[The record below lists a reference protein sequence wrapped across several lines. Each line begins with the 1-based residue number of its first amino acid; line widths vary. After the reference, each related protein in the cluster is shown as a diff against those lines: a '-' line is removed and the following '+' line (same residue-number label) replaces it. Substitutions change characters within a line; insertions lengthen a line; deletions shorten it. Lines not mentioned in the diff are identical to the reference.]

1 MITGRLSAGQ
11 GLLESLGPIA
21 ALLEDDS
28 VTDLHR
34 NPDGHIRLVRYGHA
48 PESAGLQLDD
58 TATHSIIRLAA
69 DFAGTVVTAEHPL
82 VAATLPDGSRF
93 QGVVPPI
100 AAAPTFSI
108 RRHRAGSLTLDD
120 YQRLAIL
127 TAAQT
132 QRLRAA
138 VEDHA
143 NILVTGRTGVGKTTL
158 LNAMLAEPGVAAGRL
173 FIAEDTREIQAS
185 GADVVQLRTCDTV
198 SLRDLV
204 SVALRM
210 RPERIIVGETRTG
223 AAAIEMLKAWTTSHR
238 GGFSTLHA
246 DGADG
251 FVPRL
256 RGLLREVVGG
266 GIDPLI
272 GHAIDL
278 VVHLDATRDGPR
290 CTGIASVRCRGVRL
304 EVEVAPRD
312 EPPDASGDASGRA
325 RGGASGD
332 ASGGAFGAL
341 PLASPGHLPRQPDLQ
356 ETP

>member
-120 YQRLAIL
+120 YQRLDL
-127 TAAQT
+127 YY
-132 QRLRAA
+132 
-138 VEDHA
+138 VD
-143 NILVTGRTGVGKTTL
+143 NWSLVTDL
-158 LNAMLAEPGVAAGRL
+158 SIM
-173 FIAEDTREIQAS
+173 
-185 GADVVQLRTCDTV
+185 LRTV
-198 SLRDLV
+198 PAVVLR
-204 SVALRM
+204 R
-210 RPERIIVGETRTG
+210 G
-223 AAAIEMLKAWTTSHR
+223 AH
-238 GGFSTLHA
+238 
-246 DGADG
+246 
-251 FVPRL
+251 
-256 RGLLREVVGG
+256 
-266 GIDPLI
+266 
-272 GHAIDL
+272 
-278 VVHLDATRDGPR
+278 
-290 CTGIASVRCRGVRL
+290 
-304 EVEVAPRD
+304 
-312 EPPDASGDASGRA
+312 
-325 RGGASGD
+325 
-332 ASGGAFGAL
+332 
-341 PLASPGHLPRQPDLQ
+341 
-356 ETP
+356 